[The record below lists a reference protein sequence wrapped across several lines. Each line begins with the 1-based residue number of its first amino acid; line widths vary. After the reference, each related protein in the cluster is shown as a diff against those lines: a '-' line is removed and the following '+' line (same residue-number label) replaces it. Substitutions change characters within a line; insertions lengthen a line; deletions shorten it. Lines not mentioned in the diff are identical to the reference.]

1 MKNSKAKNGSR
12 SSQISS
18 LRSIWPILLFHIKI
32 FSLITSHKCISWQR
46 FRNKCM
52 SEEAKWPDPRT
63 SAAWQSL
70 RASFSWHPHTANINA
85 AFCGPFLLG
94 PTFSRKVSCY
104 SHDQTAASLFRKLQ
118 LTEWGKWLS
127 LLGLWDVGKE
137 ERVLYP
143 FQGEKKTTNQQDSCI
158 LYCTKIHVW
167 VYAYSQPV
175 KDDFFLSIKHD
186 CEWQWHPG
194 LTAVFNSYAKSLPWP
209 ASSTRH
215 LLPLTQEL
223 NQ

>member
-1 MKNSKAKNGSR
+1 MKNSKAKSGSR

-18 LRSIWPILLFHIKI
+18 LKSIWPILLFHIKI

-70 RASFSWHPHTANINA
+70 RASFSWHPHAANINA

-94 PTFSRKVSCY
+94 PTFSRKESCY
-104 SHDQTAASLFRKLQ
+104 SHDQTATSLFRKLR

-137 ERVLYP
+137 ERAFRGGGGGSKPTGQLHSVLHKNTCV
-143 FQGEKKTTNQQDSCI
+143 GVCI
-158 LYCTKIHVW
+158 LT
-167 VYAYSQPV
+167 ASQRWLFP
-175 KDDFFLSIKHD
+175 FH
-186 CEWQWHPG
+186 
-194 LTAVFNSYAKSLPWP
+194 
-209 ASSTRH
+209 
-215 LLPLTQEL
+215 
-223 NQ
+223 

>member
-18 LRSIWPILLFHIKI
+18 LKSIWPILLFHIEI
-32 FSLITSHKCISWQR
+32 FSLITSHKCISWQS
-46 FRNKCM
+46 FRNKCT

-70 RASFSWHPHTANINA
+70 QASFSWHPHAANINA

-94 PTFSRKVSCY
+94 PTFSRKESWSDCHLPVQETS
-104 SHDQTAASLFRKLQ
+104 AN
-118 LTEWGKWLS
+118 W
-127 LLGLWDVGKE
+127 VGKMTILI
-137 ERVLYP
+137 RVVRCRKGGKSLIP
-143 FQGEKKTTNQQDSCI
+143 IPGGEGNKPTGQLHSVLHKNTCVGVCI
-158 LYCTKIHVW
+158 FT
-167 VYAYSQPV
+167 A

-194 LTAVFNSYAKSLPWP
+194 LTAVFNS
-209 ASSTRH
+209 
-215 LLPLTQEL
+215 
-223 NQ
+223 